1 MHEDAGT
8 NTGLLLYYPYRDM
21 EIRVLEALHA
31 AGFADLS
38 SAQARIFQRIG
49 PDGTRTVQ
57 LAEQARVTKQ
67 TASLLVQAM
76 EEEGYVE
83 RRPDP
88 ADARARLV
96 TIAERGRAAQAVAA
110 GVVAEVEEQWRRRLG
125 ARRYAALRRALA
137 ELHEEPGDV
146 RSPPAGHG
154 PPG

>member
-1 MHEDAGT
+1 MHGDEAT

-38 SAQARIFQRIG
+38 YAQARIFQRIG
-49 PDGTRTVQ
+49 PEGTRTVQ

-88 ADARARLV
+88 SDARARLV
-96 TIAERGRAAQAVAA
+96 TVAERGRAAQAVAA
-110 GVVAEVEEQWRRRLG
+110 DVVAEVEEQWRRRLG
-125 ARRYAALRRALA
+125 SRRYAALRRALA
-137 ELHEEPGDV
+137 ELHQEDGGV
-146 RSPPAGHG
+146 RSSPAGPG
-154 PPG
+154 PLS

>member
-1 MHEDAGT
+1 MHEDEGT

-21 EIRVLEALHA
+21 EIRVVEALHA

-38 SAQARIFQRIG
+38 YAQARIFQRIG
-49 PDGTRTVQ
+49 PEGTRLVQ

-76 EEEGYVE
+76 EEEGYVA

-96 TIAERGRAAQAVAA
+96 TIAERGRAAQVVAA
-110 GVVAEVEEQWRRRLG
+110 GVVAEVEEQWRRKLG

-137 ELHEEPGDV
+137 ELHAVSGDA
-146 RSPPAGHG
+146 RSTPVDHA

>member
-1 MHEDAGT
+1 MQDEADALAAT

-21 EIRVLEALHA
+21 EDRVMAALHA

-38 SAQARIFQRIG
+38 FAQARIFQRIG
-49 PDGTRTVQ
+49 PSGTRLVH

-67 TASLLVQAM
+67 TASVLVQAM
-76 EEEGYVE
+76 EQEGYVA

-110 GVVAEVEEQWRRRLG
+110 GVVAGVEAEWCARLG
-125 ARRYAALRRALA
+125 TRRYGELRRALS
-137 ELHEEPGDV
+137 ELHDE
-146 RSPPAGHG
+146 
-154 PPG
+154 PPGPRA

>member
-21 EIRVLEALHA
+21 EIRVVEALHA

-38 SAQARIFQRIG
+38 YAQARIFQRIG

-67 TASLLVQAM
+67 TASLLVQAL

-96 TIAERGRAAQAVAA
+96 SVAERGRAAQAVAA

-137 ELHEEPGDV
+137 ELHEEPGV
-146 RSPPAGHG
+146 RSSPADHG
-154 PPG
+154 APG

>member
-21 EIRVLEALHA
+21 ESRVLDALRA

-88 ADARARLV
+88 TDARARLV

-110 GVVAEVEEQWRRRLG
+110 GVVAEVEDQWRRRLG

-137 ELHEEPGDV
+137 ELHEEAGDA
-146 RSPPAGHG
+146 RSSPAHHG

>member
-21 EIRVLEALHA
+21 EIRVVEALHA

-38 SAQARIFQRIG
+38 YAQARIFQRIG

-67 TASLLVQAM
+67 TASLLVQAL

-96 TIAERGRAAQAVAA
+96 SVAERGRAAQAVAA

-125 ARRYAALRRALA
+125 ARRYAALRRGLA
-137 ELHEEPGDV
+137 ELHEEPGGV
-146 RSPPAGHG
+146 RSPPADHG
-154 PPG
+154 APG

>member
-1 MHEDAGT
+1 MREDEGT

-38 SAQARIFQRIG
+38 YAQARIFQRIG
-49 PDGTRTVQ
+49 PDGTRTVH

-110 GVVAEVEEQWRRRLG
+110 GVVAEVEEEWRRRLG

-137 ELHEEPGDV
+137 ELHEEG
-146 RSPPAGHG
+146 PAA
-154 PPG
+154 PTA

>member
-21 EIRVLEALHA
+21 EIRVVEALHA

-38 SAQARIFQRIG
+38 YAQARIFQRIG

-67 TASLLVQAM
+67 TASLLVQAL

-96 TIAERGRAAQAVAA
+96 SVAYDFGAASQPPQNGAMPNCAAPAPIAA
-110 GVVAEVEEQWRRRLG
+110 
-125 ARRYAALRRALA
+125 
-137 ELHEEPGDV
+137 
-146 RSPPAGHG
+146 
-154 PPG
+154 